1 VTILTSLCPFKLREA
16 GNIKFFVLL
25 ELSLTTI
32 KETSTMGRKEKKEED
47 DTFNVL
53 EEITEMQ
60 VDEEEKA
67 RLAEKAEKKRLKKE
81 MSKEERQAQ
90 REINRKNREK
100 KKSKKDLNKKRK
112 VEILKFQFY
121 SIDVNICFNLERRID

>member
-1 VTILTSLCPFKLREA
+1 MSFLIQCDHFDLISMLALKFK
-16 GNIKFFVLL
+16 
-25 ELSLTTI
+25 I
-32 KETSTMGRKEKKEED
+32 KESWEQRQIFCFFELLLQLYITMGSKDKKEQD
-47 DTFNVL
+47 DAFNVL
-53 EEITEMQ
+53 QEITDVL

-81 MSKEERQAQ
+81 MTKEERQAQ

-112 VEILKFQFY
+112 V
-121 SIDVNICFNLERRID
+121 SRDAAAERLWTQCKS

>member
-1 VTILTSLCPFKLREA
+1 
-16 GNIKFFVLL
+16 
-25 ELSLTTI
+25 
-32 KETSTMGRKEKKEED
+32 MGRKEKKEED
-47 DTFNVL
+47 DAFNVL

-112 VEILKFQFY
+112 VKILKFQFY
-121 SIDVNICFNLERRID
+121 SIDFNICFNLERRID

>member
-1 VTILTSLCPFKLREA
+1 
-16 GNIKFFVLL
+16 
-25 ELSLTTI
+25 
-32 KETSTMGRKEKKEED
+32 MGSKDKKEQD
-47 DTFNVL
+47 DAFNVL
-53 EEITEMQ
+53 QEITDVL

-81 MSKEERQAQ
+81 MTKEERQAQ

-112 VEILKFQFY
+112 V
-121 SIDVNICFNLERRID
+121 SRDAAAERLWAQCKS